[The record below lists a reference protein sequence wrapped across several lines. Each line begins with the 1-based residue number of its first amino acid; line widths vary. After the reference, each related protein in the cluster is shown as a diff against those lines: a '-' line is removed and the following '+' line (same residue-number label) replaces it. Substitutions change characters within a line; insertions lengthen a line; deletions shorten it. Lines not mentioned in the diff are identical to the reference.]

1 MRAAKQISNREG
13 KGADGM
19 LYRILASL
27 MLVAAF
33 GLAPVAAQKS
43 SQKQSEGGGLK
54 GRVRVAA
61 GTSAGVS
68 VTLRQNEREVA
79 QTVTNSKGEFE
90 LRGIAPGLYGLT
102 FRKAG
107 LSTGRMEGVEVR
119 AGKVRT
125 LDKLFMTIDEGSIAH
140 LRGSVFDER
149 GLSLGNVEIELALI
163 LPDGSLKKLEERV
176 ASGLGNFAFQLSPEP
191 ARYRV
196 TAKAEG
202 RQTATQDVTI
212 DSAAI
217 FRVAL
222 TLNPK

>member
-1 MRAAKQISNREG
+1 MIFKVLTG
-13 KGADGM
+13 
-19 LYRILASL
+19 L
-27 MLVAAF
+27 MLALTF
-33 GLAPVAAQKS
+33 GLAPVAAQKI
-43 SQKQSEGGGLK
+43 SQKQSEGGALR

-61 GTSAGVS
+61 GTSANVS
-68 VTLRQNEREVA
+68 VTLRQNDREVA
-79 QTVTNSKGEFE
+79 QTVTNGKGEFE
-90 LRGIAPGLYGLT
+90 LRGIAPGMYGLT

-107 LSTGRMEGVEVR
+107 LSTGRMEDVEVR
-119 AGKVRT
+119 AGKTRT
-125 LDKLFMTIDEGSIAH
+125 LDKLFMTVDEGSIAH

-149 GLSLGNVEIELALI
+149 GMSLGGVQIELALV
-163 LPDGSLKKLEERV
+163 LPDGSLKKLEERM

-202 RQTATQDVTI
+202 RQTATEDVVI